1 MILDTGN
8 RSAKSP
14 TNSEQEFQTQSPASI
29 TQSQPPHQP
38 YDHVSYAT
46 FPRSNPPG
54 RYAHTASD
62 ITSLL
67 GSHPEHI
74 SNDDDQPPAYD
85 EIGPIRS
92 NRNQSWTRFAAIALT
107 IFLVCSTWASYKIS
121 REAKPLPNLPEPSHD
136 PPGTPPLPPPP
147 FPTSSRSTLPP
158 HSSSHPPTQPS
169 LPPLPPYEPL
179 PAPPNLPY
187 VPPNTGRTDLCR
199 EWAHSPN
206 SGAHPSYSDKR
217 PTDHLVYTI
226 PSLAP
231 IHIETS
237 TICSGSG
244 APYERCSASNSLDDA
259 FSGKLQVVGGD
270 IDLPKVEIFLQHD
283 SELGLEDLSVC
294 LMQRPLASGEL
305 LTEGTNYKWVL
316 GIYLWKDLRL
326 QVGNSLLASALIT
339 VTLPY
344 GRVHD
349 FTTRLG
355 YLSQIIGS
363 TKIVAS
369 RPVSFGTL
377 QLNSSHGQILVGN
390 IEASTIHGASND
402 GLISFTDSRVGG
414 SLDLRSLYGI
424 VSCNVTL
431 VQTEDGSPA
440 RVNLQSEA
448 GIVDAVVDLDY
459 SELSATTPQFDMTA
473 YSRFSR
479 ATLWVTDQRG
489 TDTLRASHLPPV
501 LPTLKMN
508 LTSQYAI
515 AQAMV
520 PATYHGSIDLRSHY
534 AQIGTID
541 HADHLPG
548 RAVEWSNRK
557 GRATRGNVRWDGAER
572 DGEGYIYVST
582 EFATVRLL
590 FLGLDDGLLANWPKD
605 SDGMEFVH
613 DDVTSALIW

>member
-8 RSAKSP
+8 RSAKPP

-29 TQSQPPHQP
+29 TQPQPPQQP
-38 YDHVSYAT
+38 YDHVYYAT

-67 GSHPEHI
+67 GSHPEYI

-92 NRNQSWTRFAAIALT
+92 TGNRFWTRCAVIALT

-121 REAKPLPNLPEPSHD
+121 RGVKPLPHPSEPSH
-136 PPGTPPLPPPP
+136 PPPPPLPP
-147 FPTSSRSTLPP
+147 FPTSSRSTSPSQ
-158 HSSSHPPTQPS
+158 SSSHPSTQPS

-179 PAPPNLPY
+179 PAPPDLPY
-187 VPPNTGRTDLCR
+187 VPPNAGRTDLCR
-199 EWAHSPN
+199 EWAHSPD
-206 SGAHPSYSDKR
+206 SGAHPSYSDKQ

-244 APYERCSASNSLDDA
+244 ASYERCSASNSLDDP

-305 LTEGTNYKWVL
+305 STEGTNYKWVL

-349 FTTRLG
+349 LTTRVG

-363 TKIVAS
+363 TKTVTS

-377 QLNSSHGQILVGN
+377 RLDSSHGRILVRN
-390 IEASTIHGASND
+390 IEASTIQGASND
-402 GLISFTDSRVGG
+402 GLISVTDSRVGG
-414 SLDLRSLYGI
+414 SLDLQSLYGI

-431 VQTEDGSPA
+431 VQTEDGSPV

-459 SELSATTPQFDMTA
+459 SKLSATTPQFDMTA

-501 LPTLKMN
+501 LPTLRMN

-534 AQIGTID
+534 AQTGIID
-541 HADHLPG
+541 YAKHLPG
-548 RAVEWSNRK
+548 RVVGWSDRK
-557 GRATRGNVRWDGAER
+557 ERATQGNVRWDGTKR
-572 DGEGYIYVST
+572 DSEGYVYVST

-590 FLGLDDGLLANWPKD
+590 FLGLDDGSLENWPKE
-605 SDGMEFVH
+605 SNGMEFVH